1 MGPILLFQTDLILPH
16 KSCISWAL
24 SFYPLP
30 HILIL
35 FSLLFLLLIYC
46 LSGHPLSD
54 YIQEFMVQYPI
65 ESDYPLH
72 HHLSGIYSLIAKQLV
87 LTRIVIQLVITIST
101 SYVIAIYTHNHILSR
116 CSYNHILAIGFYYI
130 SELIS
135 DNLLYV
141 GSENED

>member
-1 MGPILLFQTDLILPH
+1 MNLILPH
-16 KSCISWAL
+16 TSCISWAL

-35 FSLLFLLLIYC
+35 FSLLFLLIYC

-72 HHLSGIYSLIAKQLV
+72 HHLSGIYSLIAKQIV
-87 LTRIVIQLVITIST
+87 LTRIVIQLVITISIST
-101 SYVIAIYTHNHILSR
+101 SLPSTLIITSFPDAPTITSSPLVSI
-116 CSYNHILAIGFYYI
+116 I
-130 SELIS
+130 SL
-135 DNLLYV
+135 N
-141 GSENED
+141 